1 MQGDTKSTGIST
13 NICVRK
19 IAATIRV
26 VRLVRGL
33 AYGDLEPINARTN
46 ISALERG
53 KIDITVDKLIEL
65 STPLKLDPVALLA
78 ISISLCNGETPE
90 AAMERARVELDR
102 FWIFL
107 QYRSLTTRLCSALEG
122 SRRASKMLRL
132 LRSSRTQDL
141 AEKTSWKSSGFP
153 GLLCTGIGSHRA
165 TSIYSPFRHA
175 NMQ

>member
-1 MQGDTKSTGIST
+1 MQGDTKNTGIST
-13 NICVRK
+13 NIYVRK

-53 KIDITVDKLIEL
+53 KIEL

-122 SRRASKMLRL
+122 SRRAPKKLRL

-141 AEKTSWKSSGFP
+141 TEKTSCKSSGFP
-153 GLLCTGIGSHRA
+153 SLLCTGIGSHRA